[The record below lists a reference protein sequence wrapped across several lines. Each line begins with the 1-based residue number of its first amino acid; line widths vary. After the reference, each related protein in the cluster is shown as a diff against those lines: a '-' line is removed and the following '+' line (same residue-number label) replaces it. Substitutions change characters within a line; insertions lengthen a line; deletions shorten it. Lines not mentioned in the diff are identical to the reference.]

1 MDEAAARTR
10 IPPCS
15 LRIACR
21 KGLRKRKL
29 KHWNKKTYAGLALLA
44 ALLWILPVQLPADTT
59 TPQKSTSTAKR
70 KSHTPPKHSTHRAA
84 ARTGQHQSARHPAT
98 RHVSSQA
105 KRAAASRRLRAHMR
119 PEPERIQ
126 EIQQALV
133 QAGYLNAQPN
143 GRWDDQTRE
152 AMRRYQAGH
161 GFPVTGLPEAKSLM
175 KLGLGPHPLP
185 ADLDASS
192 GVRAGTD
199 TVSDTPA
206 TPDTQNDPP
215 AARPQP

>member
-1 MDEAAARTR
+1 
-10 IPPCS
+10 
-15 LRIACR
+15 
-21 KGLRKRKL
+21 
-29 KHWNKKTYAGLALLA
+29 
-44 ALLWILPVQLPADTT
+44 
-59 TPQKSTSTAKR
+59 
-70 KSHTPPKHSTHRAA
+70 
-84 ARTGQHQSARHPAT
+84 
-98 RHVSSQA
+98 
-105 KRAAASRRLRAHMR
+105 MR

-192 GVRAGTD
+192 GARAGTD